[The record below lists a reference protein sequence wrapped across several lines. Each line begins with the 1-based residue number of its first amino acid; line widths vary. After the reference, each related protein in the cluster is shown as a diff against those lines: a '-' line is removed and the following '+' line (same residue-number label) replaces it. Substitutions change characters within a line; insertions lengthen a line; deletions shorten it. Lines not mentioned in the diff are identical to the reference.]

1 MSKTIESIS
10 SFELPIDENLEIKR
24 CRFLPDNVD
33 KREIENLKRISIVTG
48 THGDELEGQLIC
60 FNLSKVIQNNI
71 NYLNGIVDIYPAL
84 NPLGV
89 DSITRGIPDFDLDMN
104 RLFPGNKEKS
114 MIDANAHNI
123 IESLKGSDIVI
134 DLHAS
139 NIFLKEIP
147 QARINKDMARYLLSY
162 AKKLN
167 LDFIWIHESSTVL
180 ESTLCH
186 SLNVKG
192 TPCIVV
198 ELGVGMRLTKNYC
211 DQLTKG
217 ILNLMKSM
225 GIWNDKRAYYVK
237 EPIVSTNKDVS
248 FCNAGASGIFVPCID
263 HDRIVRKNQKI
274 GEIVDPLEGIVKD
287 DVLSPCD
294 GLVFTLREY
303 PVVYE
308 GSLIARILEEVI

>member
-1 MSKTIESIS
+1 MSKNIETVS

-24 CRFLPDNVD
+24 CRFLPENIAEKDT
-33 KREIENLKRISIVTG
+33 KNLKRISIVTG

-60 FNLSKVIQNNI
+60 FNLSQIIQKNI

-104 RLFPGNKEKS
+104 RIFPGKKEKS
-114 MIDANAHNI
+114 MIEANAYNI
-123 IESLKGSDIVI
+123 IQSLKGSDMVI

-147 QARINKDMARYLLSY
+147 QARINQDMARYLLPY

-167 LDFIWIHESSTVL
+167 LDFIWIHESATVL

-186 SLNVKG
+186 SLNTMK

-198 ELGVGMRLTKNYC
+198 ELGVGMRLTQNYC
-211 DQLTKG
+211 NQLTKG
-217 ILNLMKSM
+217 ILNLMKEM
-225 GIWNDKRAYYVK
+225 GIWNDKREYYVK
-237 EPIVSTNKDVS
+237 EPIISTNKQVS
-248 FCNAGASGIFVPCID
+248 FCNAKASGIFVPCID
-263 HDRIVRKNQKI
+263 HDRIVKKNQKI
-274 GEIVDPLEGIVKD
+274 GEIVDPLQGIVKD
-287 DVLSPCD
+287 DVISPCD

>member
-1 MSKTIESIS
+1 MSKVVESIS
-10 SFELPIDENLEIKR
+10 SFELPIDEKLEIKR
-24 CRFLPDNVD
+24 CRFLPDD
-33 KREIENLKRISIVTG
+33 IDQDEIKKLKRISIVTG

-60 FNLSKVIQNNI
+60 FNLSKTIEKNI

-84 NPLGV
+84 NPLGI

-104 RLFPGNKEKS
+104 RLFPGNSEKS
-114 MIDANAHNI
+114 MIEANAHNI
-123 IESLKGSDIVI
+123 IEALEGSDMVI

-147 QARINKDMARYLLSY
+147 QARINKDMARYLLPY

-167 LDFIWIHESSTVL
+167 LDFIWIHESATVL

-186 SLNVKG
+186 SLNILK

-198 ELGVGMRLTKNYC
+198 ELGVGMRLTQTYC
-211 DQLTKG
+211 NQTTKG
-217 ILNLMKSM
+217 ILNLMKEM
-225 GIWNDKRAYYVK
+225 GIWNDKRQYYIK
-237 EPIVSTNKDVS
+237 EPIISTNKDVS
-248 FCNAGASGIFVPCID
+248 FCNAGASGIFVPCIN
-263 HDRIVRKNQKI
+263 HDRIVKCGQKI
-274 GEIVDPLEGIVKD
+274 GEIVDPLEAVVKD
-287 DVLSPCD
+287 EVISPCD

>member
-24 CRFLPDNVD
+24 CRFLPDKVD
-33 KREIENLKRISIVTG
+33 KREIENLKRIFIVTG

-114 MIDANAHNI
+114 MIEANAHNI

-147 QARINKDMARYLLSY
+147 
-162 AKKLN
+162 
-167 LDFIWIHESSTVL
+167 
-180 ESTLCH
+180 
-186 SLNVKG
+186 
-192 TPCIVV
+192 
-198 ELGVGMRLTKNYC
+198 
-211 DQLTKG
+211 
-217 ILNLMKSM
+217 
-225 GIWNDKRAYYVK
+225 
-237 EPIVSTNKDVS
+237 
-248 FCNAGASGIFVPCID
+248 
-263 HDRIVRKNQKI
+263 
-274 GEIVDPLEGIVKD
+274 
-287 DVLSPCD
+287 
-294 GLVFTLREY
+294 
-303 PVVYE
+303 
-308 GSLIARILEEVI
+308 

>member
-1 MSKTIESIS
+1 MSKNIETVS

-24 CRFLPDNVD
+24 CRFLPENIDEKD
-33 KREIENLKRISIVTG
+33 TKNLKRISIVTG

-60 FNLSKVIQNNI
+60 FNLSQIIQNNI

-104 RLFPGNKEKS
+104 RIFPGKKEKS
-114 MIDANAHNI
+114 MIEANAYNI
-123 IESLKGSDIVI
+123 IQSLKGSDMVI

-147 QARINKDMARYLLSY
+147 QARINQDMARYLLPH

-167 LDFIWIHESSTVL
+167 LDFIWIHESATVL

-186 SLNVKG
+186 SLNTMK

-198 ELGVGMRLTKNYC
+198 ELGVGMRLTQNYC
-211 DQLTKG
+211 NQLTKG
-217 ILNLMKSM
+217 ILNLMKEM
-225 GIWNDKRAYYVK
+225 GIWNDKREYYVK
-237 EPIVSTNKDVS
+237 EPIISTNKQVS
-248 FCNAGASGIFVPCID
+248 FCNAKASGIFVPCID
-263 HDRIVRKNQKI
+263 HDRIVKKNQKI
-274 GEIVDPLEGIVKD
+274 GEIVDPLQGIVKD
-287 DVLSPCD
+287 DVISPCD